1 MVFEQHEI
9 EDAVLDHF
17 ATIFQGTRVAVRVAR
32 MEVDQVELALRDID
46 QILASDLP
54 RVEDNKFEDQIC
66 QPFSY
71 VELEQALQEL
81 PNNKAAGVDN
91 ISNEMI
97 KNSGQSFR
105 LYLQT
110 FLNKIIEDGEVPPDL
125 NIGKCVL
132 VHKVDLHLW
141 LKHVSLDLV

>member
-1 MVFEQHEI
+1 MVFEQGEI

-17 ATIFQGTRVAVRVAR
+17 SSIFQGKRVAVNTAS
-32 MEVDQVELALRDID
+32 MDVDQVELAIQDID
-46 QILASDLP
+46 KILASDLP
-54 RVEDNKFEDQIC
+54 YAEDNKFEDQIC
-66 QPFSY
+66 SPFTF
-71 VELEQALQEL
+71 VELEQALHEL

-97 KNSGQSFR
+97 KNSNQTFR

-110 FLNKIIEDGEVPPDL
+110 FLNRIIEDGEVPPDL

-132 VHKVDLHLW
+132 VHKVEFTY
-141 LKHVSLDLV
+141 